1 MHTAFVSH
9 RGILH
14 RQFLDDNFSSIKNLS
29 SGILHRQFLGD
40 RKRPIR
46 LKGGGILH
54 RQFLGDQVEF
64 T

>member
-29 SGILHRQFLGD
+29 SGILHRQFLGEW
-40 RKRPIR
+40 IAFTNT
-46 LKGGGILH
+46 LWSGILH
-54 RQFLGDQVEF
+54 RQFLDDNFPV
-64 T
+64 